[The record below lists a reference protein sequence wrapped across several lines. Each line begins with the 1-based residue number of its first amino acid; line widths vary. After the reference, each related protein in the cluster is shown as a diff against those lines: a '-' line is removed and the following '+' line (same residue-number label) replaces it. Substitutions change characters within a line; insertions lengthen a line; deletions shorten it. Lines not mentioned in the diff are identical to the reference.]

1 MFAVSPSVKEVQSLE
16 AVFQLSSEYLF
27 SNLKVNNVTYRVD
40 FGDGKGEIVVKTDE
54 TLKVKYSTSGE
65 KRIKFTAIDQPGH
78 TLTCY
83 STIEIAPETNKETS
97 ANLKSVITST
107 TGSVTGRTYNGGT
120 ATIDYE
126 IVYSGS
132 DQILDKPFILVEGF
146 DPFDDFDPKDNW
158 ANVYPLYFL
167 SALRNQGYDVIFV
180 NYQNSTD
187 YIQRNAYALEELIKN
202 VNQTKNQYCL
212 QKRENVVMGLSMG
225 GLVARYALCDL
236 ENRSENHD
244 TRLYISYDSPQKGA
258 NVPLSFQKLVE
269 RLDDYWLLNL
279 LGLTPF
285 FDISQLEDAY
295 YMLKSPAA
303 QQMLVLGGSAYI
315 GFYNELGSMGYPSCR
330 NIALANG
337 SMQSVL
343 YPSIQYGNLLAE
355 LDVEITGGL
364 LVNMDANCFALAN
377 NSNNR
382 IYYDNFGIF
391 QWLWVYAKSI
401 PFDNAPGGIY
411 DYADFGLDANDITDL
426 LPGNNSQFNL
436 TSDGFCFVP
445 TASALGIT
453 LSSSTLQASVT
464 SAGQTPFDN
473 IFINNSSNN
482 ENHIELT
489 TEKRNWI
496 LQQVAIGDVLDCD
509 GSCFS
514 ISGPSN
520 LCSSGGEFRVTNV
533 PSGKYVSWSFSS
545 NIQSYYGGNNWIA
558 LRAIGNGVG
567 WVEATI
573 NNTGCGNITLSR
585 MTVWAGTPVISY
597 ISGSTYTPNYQWA
610 TYHAQPNNPQMA
622 ATDYE
627 WILSPLNGNSTYDYG
642 WTADIAFYN
651 SGYYQVVARAQNT
664 CGWGSY
670 AVLGVEVYDYN
681 RLSISPNPSSGET
694 TLTIETIS
702 MEKTLDETAEWDLEI
717 YDSYQSL
724 KLKNTKLKGK
734 EHKIQTAGWKE
745 GVYIVRVKYNN
756 EILQGKLVVKK

>member
-1 MFAVSPSVKEVQSLE
+1 
-16 AVFQLSSEYLF
+16 
-27 SNLKVNNVTYRVD
+27 
-40 FGDGKGEIVVKTDE
+40 
-54 TLKVKYSTSGE
+54 
-65 KRIKFTAIDQPGH
+65 
-78 TLTCY
+78 
-83 STIEIAPETNKETS
+83 
-97 ANLKSVITST
+97 
-107 TGSVTGRTYNGGT
+107 
-120 ATIDYE
+120 
-126 IVYSGS
+126 
-132 DQILDKPFILVEGF
+132 
-146 DPFDDFDPKDNW
+146 
-158 ANVYPLYFL
+158 
-167 SALRNQGYDVIFV
+167 
-180 NYQNSTD
+180 
-187 YIQRNAYALEELIKN
+187 
-202 VNQTKNQYCL
+202 
-212 QKRENVVMGLSMG
+212 
-225 GLVARYALCDL
+225 
-236 ENRSENHD
+236 
-244 TRLYISYDSPQKGA
+244 
-258 NVPLSFQKLVE
+258 VE

-295 YMLKSPAA
+295 NMLKSPAA

-473 IFINNSSNN
+473 IFMNNSSSN

-558 LRAIGNGVG
+558 IRAIGNGEG

-585 MTVWAGTPVISY
+585 MSVWAGIVESNKIISSRDGQAVGAWAQYHILCNSGTTVAVAGYDSNGDGSAEPEMDKSALSYRTIIGYEWSLPSGWNYSPNTSSPGEKQNERINITPAW
-597 ISGSTYTPNYQWA
+597 G
-610 TYHAQPNNPQMA
+610 NNPQPGQMVQ
-622 ATDYE
+622 
-627 WILSPLNGNSTYDYG
+627 IG
-642 WTADIAFYN
+642 
-651 SGYYQVVARAQNT
+651 VRAQNR
-664 CGWGSY
+664 CGWTDWK
-670 AVLGVEVYDYN
+670 YDYWQVI
-681 RLSISPNPSSGET
+681 SCGGYFMAISPNPATGET
-694 TLTIETIS
+694 TLTIETTSFEEHLDQITHWE
-702 MEKTLDETAEWDLEI
+702 MEV
-717 YDSYQSL
+717 YDSAQNL
-724 KLKNTKLKGK
+724 KEKQTNLKGNSTKL
-734 EHKIQTAGWKE
+734 QTAGWKE
-745 GVYIVRVKYNN
+745 GVYIVRVNFNN
-756 EILQGKLVVKK
+756 KILTGKLVVKK